1 MNPEPLTILSVS
13 IENFRGF
20 RDRQTIELDAS
31 ATVVSGSN
39 GKGKTSFFDAVQ
51 WLLLGSLSRLASLA
65 SRRSGEYIIN
75 RFADVGALASVTAT
89 LRLDERIVI
98 VSRSGDHR
106 QSQLRWEAGDET
118 LVGAEAESALAVGLL
133 QNPEN
138 SLRDAVLTSG
148 VLQQD
153 VVRAVLEDDPK
164 NRYRHMAT
172 FLGLEEIA
180 GFEDQAKQGAEE
192 QGRAAKQARDEHSA
206 TEQQLRAAEAEL
218 ARLEQRLAELP
229 EITQALASMQTEL
242 AQRAPGFEIQE
253 LPTQSAEAVALG
265 QLARRVRATAEQLM
279 SDDARLRDQ
288 EANAPEVDADELA
301 GLRNKLAT
309 LGQEIAN
316 AECALELA
324 RGQYASARQR
334 ASDLAE
340 LAARAIPLLGERCP
354 VCTQTINA
362 GEVEV
367 HLRELIDAGGED
379 LTALAD
385 ASFAAEQLVAGL
397 EQDRGRVRSLLES
410 QEVAVSRIASVK
422 ADRERWRQSCAELGS
437 SSAPLRPD
445 TREAIAG
452 GDADALRLLT
462 QSADQVAAT
471 ADRLASLLATSGL
484 GEEVERQ
491 RSRVDVLRTAV
502 AELAER
508 AAQQSRQAERTKT
521 LAGAATRAVAGVAR
535 ERFAV
540 LQPVVDDI
548 FGRLA
553 PHPAFTTLG
562 FEMGVS
568 YRSGVADPVVKDPES
583 GVTGDPLLVF
593 SSSQANVAAL
603 TYFLALSW
611 TADPQGLPFLLLDD
625 PLQSMDDVNALGFAD
640 LCRHIRSRRQL
651 VVSTHERRLASLLE
665 RKLAPRSEGVRTR
678 IIRFTGW
685 DRGGPKIEQEE
696 AELEPV
702 GYLLEAS

>member
-1 MNPEPLTILSVS
+1 MNPEPSTILSVS
-13 IENFRGF
+13 IENFRVF

-31 ATVVSGSN
+31 ANVVSGSN
-39 GKGKTSFFDAVQ
+39 GKGKTSFFDAIQ

-65 SRRSGEYIIN
+65 SRRSGEYIVN
-75 RFADVGALASVTAT
+75 RFADVGALASVSVTF
-89 LRLDERIVI
+89 RLDERV
-98 VSRSGDHR
+98 VTVTRTGDHR
-106 QSQLRWEAGDET
+106 QTQLRWEAGEET
-118 LVGAEAESALAVGLL
+118 LVGTEAEGALAVGLL
-133 QNPEN
+133 KNPEI

-153 VVRAVLEDDPK
+153 VVRAVLEDEPK
-164 NRYRHMAT
+164 NRYRHMAS

-192 QGRAAKQARDEHSA
+192 QGRAAKQARDDHA
-206 TEQQLRAAEAEL
+206 TTEQQLRTAEAEL

-229 EITQALASMQTEL
+229 EISQALVSMRVEL
-242 AQRAPGFEIQE
+242 AQRAPGFDIRD
-253 LPTQSAEAVALG
+253 LPTQSADAVALG
-265 QLARRVRATAEQLM
+265 QLARRIRATAEQLA
-279 SDDARLRDQ
+279 SDDARLRD
-288 EANAPEVDADELA
+288 EETTAPEVDADELA
-301 GLRNKLAT
+301 GLRKKLTA
-309 LGQEIAN
+309 LDQEVAN
-316 AECALELA
+316 AERVVEQANA
-324 RGQYASARQR
+324 RYTSAQQR

-354 VCTQTINA
+354 VCAQTINA
-362 GEVEV
+362 GEVEA

-379 LTALAD
+379 LTGLAD
-385 ASFAAEQLVAGL
+385 ASLTAEQLVTRL
-397 EQDRGRVRSLLES
+397 QQDREQVRSRLES
-410 QEVAVSRIASVK
+410 QEAAVSRIDTVK
-422 ADRERWRQSCAELGS
+422 ADRERWRHSCAGLGS
-437 SSAPLRPD
+437 SDAPLRPE
-445 TREAIAG
+445 TREAVTRG
-452 GDADALRLLT
+452 EADALNLLMR
-462 QSADQVAAT
+462 SADHVAAT

-484 GEEVERQ
+484 GDEVERQ
-491 RSRVDVLRTAV
+491 RSRVDALRTA
-502 AELAER
+502 ATELAER
-508 AAQQSRQAERTKT
+508 AAQQSRQAESAKT

-568 YRSGVADPVVKDPES
+568 YRSGVADPFVKDPES

-611 TADPQGLPFLLLDD
+611 TADQQGLPFLLLDD

-640 LCRHIRSRRQL
+640 LCRHIRARRQL

-678 IIRFTGW
+678 IIHSRDG
-685 DRGGPKIEQEE
+685 IEAAQRSSRRMRS
-696 AELEPV
+696 LNLSDT
-702 GYLLEAS
+702 Y